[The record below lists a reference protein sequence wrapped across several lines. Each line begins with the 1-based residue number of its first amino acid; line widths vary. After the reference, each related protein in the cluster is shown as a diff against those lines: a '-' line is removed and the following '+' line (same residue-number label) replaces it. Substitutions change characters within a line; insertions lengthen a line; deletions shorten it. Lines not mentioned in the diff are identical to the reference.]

1 MPRPIGQ
8 LETHPSSCPPPPFTP
23 SAPRAGTIRPP
34 DRRGW
39 ATPSTPSIRLGRD
52 RPSCS
57 MDGPLGHG
65 EGEGGQTCSRASVP
79 NRYAMHTT
87 YAMPGEPGSPPRGPR
102 GACHAEH
109 ALRYGAS
116 ADAAPPPS
124 PSRNIR
130 DVGPLGRGAMSPTPL
145 SLRAREPRDPW
156 AARLFRLLFI
166 SDISF
171 VALHDGVA
179 ALQLTNYLD
188 LLRGAVVVGSRC
200 RFA

>member
-8 LETHPSSCPPPPFTP
+8 LETHPSSCPPPPFPP

-65 EGEGGQTCSRASVP
+65 EGEQTCSRASVP
-79 NRYAMHTT
+79 NQYAMHTT
-87 YAMPGEPGSPPRGPR
+87 HAMDARRAREPGLPRGPAMPSMPS
-102 GACHAEH
+102 GTEH
-109 ALRYGAS
+109 LQMRLLLS
-116 ADAAPPPS
+116 PSPPS

-145 SLRAREPRDPW
+145 SPRAPRSLGSPALRLP
-156 AARLFRLLFI
+156 FI
-166 SDISF
+166 SDICI
-171 VALHDGVA
+171 V
-179 ALQLTNYLD
+179 
-188 LLRGAVVVGSRC
+188 RGPLYC
-200 RFA
+200 